1 VPYSARKGDGETW
14 EVVNSETN
22 EVKAT
27 HEPPEAE
34 EKASRQVKLLNEIEK
49 DPEWEKEADNG

>member
-1 VPYSARKGDGETW
+1 MPYAKRKNGENWDVYNT
-14 EVVNSETN
+14 ETN

-34 EKASRQVKLLNEIEK
+34 EKADRQVKLLNGI
-49 DPEWEKEADNG
+49 EADPQWDEDED